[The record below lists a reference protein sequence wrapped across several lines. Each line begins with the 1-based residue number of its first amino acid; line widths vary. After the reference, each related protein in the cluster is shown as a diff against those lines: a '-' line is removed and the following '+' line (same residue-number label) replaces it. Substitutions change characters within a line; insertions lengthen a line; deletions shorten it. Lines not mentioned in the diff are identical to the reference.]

1 MGKDSEFCINNL
13 YKAIKTTGG
22 PIMDMRVTFPGNKK
36 VDSAYK
42 GFTVRTDQPVSEGG
56 ENTAPEPFDLF
67 LASIGTCAGIYVS
80 SFCRERG
87 IDTADLRLILG
98 FHPNATTGMIER
110 IDIQIKLPSDFPEK
124 YKAAVIR
131 TAEMCFVKKHL
142 SAPPQFHFTASIAG

>member
-1 MGKDSEFCINNL
+1 
-13 YKAIKTTGG
+13 
-22 PIMDMRVTFPGNKK
+22 MDMLITFPGNKK
-36 VDSAYK
+36 VDSTYK
-42 GFTVRTDQPVSEGG
+42 GFTVHTDQPVSEGG

-80 SFCRERG
+80 SFCRERQV
-87 IDTADLRLILG
+87 DTTDLRLILS
-98 FHPNATTGMIER
+98 FSHNATTGMVEQ

-142 SAPPQFHFTASIAG
+142 SAPPRFHIAASIQG

>member
-1 MGKDSEFCINNL
+1 MVIRNFVKYNLSINHS
-13 YKAIKTTGG
+13 TGG
-22 PIMDMRVTFPGNKK
+22 PIMDMMITFPGNKK

-42 GFTVRTDQPVSEGG
+42 GFTVHTDQPVSEGG

-80 SFCRERG
+80 SFCRERR
-87 IDTADLRLILG
+87 IDTTDLRLILG
-98 FHPNATTGMIER
+98 FHPNATTGMVER
-110 IDIQIKLPSDFPEK
+110 IDIQIKLPPGFPEK

-142 SAPPQFHFTASIAG
+142 LTPPQFHFTASIDG

>member
-1 MGKDSEFCINNL
+1 ME
-13 YKAIKTTGG
+13 
-22 PIMDMRVTFPGNKK
+22 MRITFPGNKK

-42 GFTVRTDQPVSEGG
+42 GFTVHTDQPVSEGG

-98 FHPNATTGMIER
+98 FHPNAVTGMIER
-110 IDIQIKLPSDFPEK
+110 IDIQIKLPSGFPEK
-124 YKAAVIR
+124 YKDAVIR
-131 TAEMCFVKKHL
+131 TAGMCFVKKQL
-142 SAPPQFHFTASIAG
+142 QAPPQFQIAASISG